1 MSKKL
6 TFGKLA
12 GIIFCIIA
20 AAAAVVLM
28 FASGYYGGQM
38 KLIDK
43 CFTAIERD
51 DYNSFK
57 TCFSEE
63 DRESITEEYFSA
75 SKGILSCFA
84 DNEDNKAAVS
94 FVSRERTD
102 RNAYTVTFDLTVYND
117 GDHTTFENTSICL
130 LRKKGKWTLVL

>member
-12 GIIFCIIA
+12 GTIFCIIA
-20 AAAAVVLM
+20 TAAAVVLM
-28 FASGYYGGQM
+28 FANAYYGGQM

-51 DYNSFK
+51 DYDSFK
-57 TCFSEE
+57 SCFSAE

-75 SKGILSCFA
+75 NKWILSCFT
-84 DNEDNKAAVS
+84 DKENNKAAVS
-94 FVSRERTD
+94 FVSREKID
-102 RNAYTVTFDLTVYND
+102 KNAYTVTFDLTVYND
-117 GDHTTFENTSICL
+117 SEHRTFENTSIYL
-130 LRKKGKWTLVL
+130 SREKGKWILVL

>member
-51 DYNSFK
+51 DYDSFK
-57 TCFSEE
+57 SCFSAE
-63 DRESITEEYFSA
+63 DKESITEEYFSA
-75 SKGILSCFA
+75 SKGILSCFE
-84 DNEDNKAAVS
+84 DNEDNKAAVC

-117 GDHTTFENTSICL
+117 GEHTIFENTSICL
-130 LRKKGKWTLVL
+130 LREKGKWTLVL

>member
-12 GIIFCIIA
+12 GTIFCIIA
-20 AAAAVVLM
+20 TAAAVVLM

-51 DYNSFK
+51 DYDSFK
-57 TCFSEE
+57 SCFSEE
-63 DRESITEEYFSA
+63 DRESITEKYFSA
-75 SKGILSCFA
+75 SKGILSCFT
-84 DNEDNKAAVS
+84 DNEDNKATVS
-94 FVSRERTD
+94 FVSREKID
-102 RNAYTVTFDLTVYND
+102 KNAYTVTFDLTVYND
-117 GDHTTFENTSICL
+117 SEHRTFENTSIYL
-130 LRKKGKWTLVL
+130 SREKGKWILVL